1 MFDFAYSAP
10 FMTDIELRRLSALRS
25 ELEGFAARE
34 AARRIAQNGGALADL
49 REILGRL
56 AGATLRKDYT
66 GFREAD
72 YALHAGIVRLAE
84 VPRLFE
90 SWQGVWEAQQ
100 AFHER
105 TFEECFPDARFL
117 AQEHEHLV
125 ETLALGD
132 PVAAEDAARS
142 HLGAVWFRLDARGQ
156 VADAHSLTDPLQR
169 AVAHLGFSLHRP
181 LRLAEVARRVAFTS
195 AGHLSRLFRQHY
207 GESFQAYLQSLR
219 LQKAEELLR
228 ESRLPVASIS
238 RRVGY
243 RDVSRFG
250 QHFKRRFGKSPVR
263 YRDSFQRP

>member
-1 MFDFAYSAP
+1 
-10 FMTDIELRRLSALRS
+10 MTDLELRRLSAFRA

-34 AARRIAQNGGALADL
+34 AALRIRDRGDALSEL
-49 REILGRL
+49 RTILGRL
-56 AGATLRKDYT
+56 TRATLRKDYPA
-66 GFREAD
+66 FRDAD
-72 YALHAGIVRLAE
+72 HALHAAIVKVAE
-84 VPRLFE
+84 VPCLFE
-90 SWQGVWEAQQ
+90 SWRGVWAAQQ

-117 AQEHEHLV
+117 AEEHEHLV

-142 HLGAVWFRLDARGQ
+142 HLGAVWFRLDERGG
-156 VADAHSLTDPLQR
+156 VADPSSLSGTLQR
-169 AVAHLGFSLHRP
+169 TVAHLGFSLHRP
-181 LRLAEVARRVAFTS
+181 LRLGDVARRVAFTS
-195 AGHLSRLFRQHY
+195 PGHLSRLFREHY
-207 GESFQAYLQSLR
+207 GESFQAYLQRLR

-263 YRDSFQRP
+263 YRDTFQRP